1 MYRALAAAQ
10 VAARIHVLDPQGFLE
25 KTRREPVV
33 FIDVHVGTASGAAD
47 EMLQQIKDRMG
58 IKS

>member
-1 MYRALAAAQ
+1 MRLRVQ
-10 VAARIHVLDPQGFLE
+10 DPQGFLE
-25 KTRREPVV
+25 KTRHEPVA

-58 IKS
+58 IKP